1 MKLYFDSNYLFRL
14 YFNECGADDVRA
26 LAVCAEIIASAWH
39 ARAEMATVFLRK
51 PQEKAYPDADLAE
64 SRAQFADE
72 LNVGAVSLPPLNEA
86 VMQRLEFVIQN
97 ALRGAFLHTA
107 DALHLACA
115 SDASFAEVYSND
127 RHFMAAAS
135 LFGLRGINV
144 IAQPQ
149 PQDS

>member
-14 YFNECGADDVRA
+14 YSNECGADDVRA
-26 LAVCAEIIASAWH
+26 LAVSAEIIASAWH
-39 ARAEMATVFLRK
+39 ARAEMATIFLRK
-51 PQEKAYPDADLAE
+51 WREKVYSNADLAE

-72 LNVGAVSLPPLNEA
+72 LNVGAVSLLPLNEA

-97 ALRGAFLHTA
+97 APRETFLRAA

-115 SDASFAEVYSND
+115 SEAGFTEVYSND
-127 RHFMAAAS
+127 RHFLTAAS

-144 IAQPQ
+144 IAQSQ
-149 PQDS
+149 PA